1 MPAGLWPA
9 AKSNQEN
16 FSRKMRKFSCQ
27 EGSNAAKA
35 EMPRVVAALV
45 AIFAFASLSF
55 FLSGCGSIATAP
67 APSSSVKLTP
77 HPPHIYVAPFD
88 TSTARWVVGREGIDL
103 VVMREDFQTQFSRI
117 LANRLNKL
125 APTEQRWQDDLPDHG
140 WMVGGEFITVDQG
153 SRFLRASIGDG
164 FGATTLQTQVYVYDL
179 SISKTQYLL
188 SFRTGVPNP
197 ATGQGSGSGNG
208 LSGLSAGGEPVST
221 AFGIG
226 SGLKQD
232 TTHTVDDIAAVLA
245 QYL

>member
-1 MPAGLWPA
+1 
-9 AKSNQEN
+9 
-16 FSRKMRKFSCQ
+16 MRKFSCN
-27 EGSNAAKA
+27 EAAHPAKA

-45 AIFAFASLSF
+45 AIFAFVSLT
-55 FLSGCGSIATAP
+55 FLFSGCGSIATAP

-77 HPPHIYVAPFD
+77 HPPHIYIAPFD
-88 TSTARWVVGREGIDL
+88 TSVGRWVVAREGVDL
-103 VVMREDFQTQFSRI
+103 VVFKEDFQTQFSRI
-117 LANRLNKL
+117 MVNTLNKL

-140 WMVGGEFITVDQG
+140 WMIGGEFITVDQG

-164 FGATTLQTQVYVYDL
+164 FGSTTLQTQVYVYDL

-197 ATGQGSGSGNG
+197 ATGEGGGSGQG
-208 LSGLSAGGEPVST
+208 LSGLTTAGEPVST

-232 TTHTVDDIAAVLA
+232 STRTVNDIANVLA